1 VLAVAPDPRWG
12 RLWRW
17 RHQKPKNAKP
27 KEPNPESIHQYS
39 IHFRLPGIA
48 SDFVDANHLGSLH
61 LGFPRM
67 VDPLGS
73 AEKQEPQ
80 PYQKGG
86 GELPNGGEGDQAT
99 GYGYNVP
106 PMIEFECI

>member
-1 VLAVAPDPRWG
+1 
-12 RLWRW
+12 
-17 RHQKPKNAKP
+17 
-27 KEPNPESIHQYS
+27 
-39 IHFRLPGIA
+39 
-48 SDFVDANHLGSLH
+48 
-61 LGFPRM
+61 M
-67 VDPLGS
+67 VDPLAS

-80 PYQKGG
+80 PYQKSG